1 MKIAIFYDLIVVL
14 CHIIVNISLTFL
26 LVRLGVDLYSA
37 AYVMMY
43 LCFAIM
49 LFVKYKQIHVFLVLF
64 WNLTHCK
71 SYVTCKTFK
80 VLVMF

>member
-26 LVRLGVDLYSA
+26 LVRLGVDLYIA

-49 LFVKYKQIHVFLVLF
+49 LFVKYKQIHVFPGIVLEPHT
-64 WNLTHCK
+64 L
-71 SYVTCKTFK
+71 
-80 VLVMF
+80 